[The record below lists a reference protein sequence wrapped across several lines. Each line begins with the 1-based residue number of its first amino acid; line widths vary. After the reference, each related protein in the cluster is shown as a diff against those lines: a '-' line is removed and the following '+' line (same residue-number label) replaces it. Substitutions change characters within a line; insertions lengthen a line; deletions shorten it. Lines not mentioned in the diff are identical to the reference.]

1 MHLASGARGDKDSAV
16 VSTRQDCNLLA
27 SSRGLLDGSVMF
39 DKVRIP
45 TNTCSCSLLLLHTCM
60 CKIWARR
67 EIARLE
73 PRHSENCL
81 VTLGASFG
89 GAKFEVQN
97 AKFEVQNAKFEVQ
110 NTKFE
115 VQNVVPV
122 FEFQRSSREIF

>member
-1 MHLASGARGDKDSAV
+1 MLYTWHPGISALV
-16 VSTRQDCNLLA
+16 VDEL
-27 SSRGLLDGSVMF
+27 
-39 DKVRIP
+39 
-45 TNTCSCSLLLLHTCM
+45 
-60 CKIWARR
+60 
-67 EIARLE
+67 
-73 PRHSENCL
+73 CL